1 MRKLLRDRF
10 EWRGK
15 ENEHA
20 DISGW
25 WRDNDILTGIGAA
38 LAGLHPDERPNVV
51 LSPEATGYLI
61 GPLVA
66 LSVQQAG
73 FVEMRR
79 EMSEEAV
86 GDTVLLRST
95 PPDYQGRT
103 VEWGVRKR
111 RIGSGSRVLFVDDWV
126 DTGAT
131 ALAARRLT
139 EDCGGQWVGAAVI
152 VDSTSHDIRRTL
164 NLRGLLS
171 ERELW

>member
-1 MRKLLRDRF
+1 MRKTLRDRF

-15 ENEHA
+15 ENERA
-20 DISGW
+20 DLSGW
-25 WRDNDILTGIGAA
+25 WRDSDVITEIGAA
-38 LAGLHPDERPNVV
+38 LAALHPNESPNVV
-51 LSPEATGYLI
+51 MSPEATGYLI

-66 LSVQQAG
+66 VALQAG

-79 EMSEEAV
+79 GTSEEAI
-86 GDTVLLRST
+86 GDSVLLRST

-111 RIGSGSRVLFVDDWV
+111 RLGPGSRVLFVDDWV

-131 ALAARRLT
+131 ASAAHRLT
-139 EDCGGQWVGAAVI
+139 EDSGAQWVGAAVI
-152 VDSTSHDIRRTL
+152 VDSTNHSIRRTL
-164 NLRGLLS
+164 NLKGLLS